1 VPIGHYAPFEEI
13 VIHLDRMDQPLHWRK
28 PRRIFVGSMCDLF
41 HPDVADAVLDRIL
54 ATVARCPQHSFLIL
68 TKRPERMLAYV
79 ATPLSN
85 VWLGVTAENQSTAD
99 ERIPILLQT
108 PAARRFVSME
118 PMLERV
124 NLISIPGDWL
134 GAAEKYDALRG
145 QSWYLTGGHIG
156 ISAGPKLDW
165 VIAGPETGPG
175 ARPCDPDWIHQTIRE
190 CRDSGVPCFIKARE
204 RIGMPDAPQ
213 EWPDA
218 LEEKP

>member
-1 VPIGHYAPFEEI
+1 MRRFI
-13 VIHLDRMDQPLHWRK
+13 VEGNGWRTDI
-28 PRRIFVGSMCDLF
+28 PNL
-41 HPDVADAVLDRIL
+41 
-54 ATVARCPQHSFLIL
+54 
-68 TKRPERMLAYV
+68 
-79 ATPLSN
+79 
-85 VWLGVTAENQSTAD
+85 WLGVTAENQARAN

-156 ISAGPKLDW
+156 ISGGPKLDW

-218 LEEKP
+218 LEEKPCCNWLAFDDARNARKEGRPTHERQ

>member
-1 VPIGHYAPFEEI
+1 
-13 VIHLDRMDQPLHWRK
+13 
-28 PRRIFVGSMCDLF
+28 
-41 HPDVADAVLDRIL
+41 
-54 ATVARCPQHSFLIL
+54 LIL

-108 PAARRFVSME
+108 PAARRFVSIE

-124 NLISIPGDWL
+124 NLW
-134 GAAEKYDALRG
+134 ALSDG
-145 QSWYLTGGHIG
+145 SWYDKEGATKYNALSGTAWWSNGDHGLGG
-156 ISAGPKLDW
+156 GPKLDW
-165 VIAGPETGPG
+165 VICGPETGPG
-175 ARPCDPDWIHQTIRE
+175 ARPCDPEWVAQTIGE
-190 CRDSGVPCFIKARE
+190 CRDSRVPCFVKARE

-218 LEEKP
+218 LEEKPCCNWLAFDDARNARKEGRPTHERQ